1 MFEWLKNIFNP
12 AQPEQDNI
20 VDQHTPDQEDD
31 ELDRYA
37 KGSPGDDSPYDG
49 THDGDGDSGD

>member
-12 AQPEQDNI
+12 TQANQDN
-20 VDQHTPDQEDD
+20 VVEQQMPDDESD

-37 KGSPGDDSPYDG
+37 KGSPADDSPYEG
-49 THDGDGDSGD
+49 SHDGDGDGGD